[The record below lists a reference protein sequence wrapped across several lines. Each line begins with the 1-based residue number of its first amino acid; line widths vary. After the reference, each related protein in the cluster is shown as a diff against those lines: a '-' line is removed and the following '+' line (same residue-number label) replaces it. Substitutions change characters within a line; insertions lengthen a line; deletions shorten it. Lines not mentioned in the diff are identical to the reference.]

1 MGGAIRKKERRKK
14 EKRKKSEKEKGER
27 RREKKEKNEKK
38 EERRKRKIRL
48 KAPALKFRAGFL
60 IFSDL
65 PRFPLG
71 FRCLAE
77 NCMQFFLFFLQ
88 KASRFEK
95 ILHIKYEKMII
106 QIAKN
111 ILCKLH
117 NEVFTAF
124 EIRLNTEC
132 SLISSEGISVPSL
145 YVRVYRTLP
154 HHE

>member
-1 MGGAIRKKERRKK
+1 MG
-14 EKRKKSEKEKGER
+14 KR
-27 RREKKEKNEKK
+27 KK

-88 KASRFEK
+88 KMLAKWKQKIKQLDSIKIICCSSSYFSRF
-95 ILHIKYEKMII
+95 
-106 QIAKN
+106 
-111 ILCKLH
+111 
-117 NEVFTAF
+117 F
-124 EIRLNTEC
+124 
-132 SLISSEGISVPSL
+132 LI
-145 YVRVYRTLP
+145 
-154 HHE
+154 

>member
-27 RREKKEKNEKK
+27 RREKKEKNGKRKK

-88 KASRFEK
+88 KASNFEE
-95 ILHIKYEKMII
+95 ILHIKYVDKGM
-106 QIAKN
+106 KG
-111 ILCKLH
+111 
-117 NEVFTAF
+117 
-124 EIRLNTEC
+124 
-132 SLISSEGISVPSL
+132 GI
-145 YVRVYRTLP
+145 
-154 HHE
+154 

>member
-1 MGGAIRKKERRKK
+1 M
-14 EKRKKSEKEKGER
+14 EKEK
-27 RREKKEKNEKK
+27 KKK
-38 EERRKRKIRL
+38 EEKEKIRL

-95 ILHIKYEKMII
+95 ILHIKYVDKGM
-106 QIAKN
+106 KG
-111 ILCKLH
+111 
-117 NEVFTAF
+117 
-124 EIRLNTEC
+124 
-132 SLISSEGISVPSL
+132 GI
-145 YVRVYRTLP
+145 
-154 HHE
+154 

>member
-1 MGGAIRKKERRKK
+1 MNKKKKKE
-14 EKRKKSEKEKGER
+14 EKRKRKEEEER
-27 RREKKEKNEKK
+27 KRKK

-95 ILHIKYEKMII
+95 ILHIKYVDKGM
-106 QIAKN
+106 KG
-111 ILCKLH
+111 
-117 NEVFTAF
+117 
-124 EIRLNTEC
+124 
-132 SLISSEGISVPSL
+132 GI
-145 YVRVYRTLP
+145 
-154 HHE
+154 